1 MGCGKSAWA
10 DELAAE
16 EWQRV
21 VNKFNEIPKAEVI
34 ATLQNTLESLKRIE
48 VSPSLS
54 LSRAQWS
61 NLDNAIN
68 KLKSLV

>member
-34 ATLQNTLESLKRIE
+34 ATLENALESLKRIE

>member
-21 VNKFNEIPKAEVI
+21 VNKFKEVPQVAVI
-34 ATLQNTLESLKRIE
+34 ASIQEALECLKRIE
-48 VSPSLS
+48 SSPSLS
-54 LSRAQWS
+54 LSRSQWS